1 MLLVLALCLLAGS
14 FVLSTALTALVR
26 RVSLRGGFVAR
37 PAADRFHQSVIP
49 LGGGI
54 AISWTIILFLL
65 GAAGTV
71 KFLLAPGYLDF
82 LGDSITIHAEGF
94 QSKVNGLMVIVGC
107 TLTLHLLG
115 LWDDKKSLEA
125 GIKLFFQFAVAI
137 AAAVFANIKV
147 ELFIENSFITTAL
160 SVLWIVMIMN
170 SFNFLDNMDG
180 LSAGIAAIAA
190 SVLFFAAALSGQ
202 LFVGAMSL
210 IFVGALLGFLVFNFP
225 PAKIFMGDCGSLVIG
240 FFVALLTLR
249 TTYYHQAQSGEIY
262 AVFMP
267 LVVMAVPLYDFVSVT
282 IIRLLQGKSPFVGD
296 TQHFSHRM
304 KRRGLSDTQT
314 ALTLYLATVCT
325 GIGAVLLLQVDRLG
339 AVLVFVQ
346 TLMILAIIA
355 IMEMT
360 GTTGNE

>member
-1 MLLVLALCLLAGS
+1 MMLLILALCLLAGS
-14 FVLSTALTALVR
+14 FVVSATLTALVR
-26 RVSLRGGFVAR
+26 QVSLKRDFVAR

-54 AISWTIILFLL
+54 AISWTIIIFLL
-65 GAAGTV
+65 AAAGTV
-71 KFLLAPGYLDF
+71 KFLLAPGHLNF
-82 LGDSITIHAEGF
+82 LGDSIAIHAEGF
-94 QSKVNGLMVIVGC
+94 LGKLNGLMVIIAC
-107 TLTLHLLG
+107 TLTLHLVG
-115 LWDDKKSLEA
+115 LWDDKKNLGA

-137 AAAVFANIKV
+137 TAAVFANIRV

-180 LSAGIAAIAA
+180 LSAGIAAIAV

-240 FFVALLTLR
+240 FFVALITLR
-249 TTYYHQAQSGEIY
+249 TTYYQEAASGEIY

-267 LVVMAVPLYDFVSVT
+267 LIVMAVPLYDFTSVT

-304 KRRGLSDTQT
+304 KRRGLTDTQT
-314 ALTLYLATVCT
+314 ALTLYLATLCT
-325 GIGAVLLLQVDRLG
+325 AISSLFLLQVDLLG
-339 AVLVFVQ
+339 AILVFVQ

-360 GTTGNE
+360 SKQKP